1 MKKRVAVVALAV
13 LLTAWSNAQ
22 TPNLIAAVQS
32 GTPLDVQAAIDEGA
46 DVNAVDGGLTPLEW
60 AAYFNKNP
68 EVITTLLK
76 AGANIEARDV
86 RSGIGGTALGWAAYA
101 NKSPEVIAALLKAGA
116 DVEAR
121 TEDDRNALSW
131 AAQYNTPEVVLLL
144 LNAGTDAK
152 RKDKFGFSALHYA
165 KYNGSLKGTD
175 ALRQLEEASQ

>member
-1 MKKRVAVVALAV
+1 M
-13 LLTAWSNAQ
+13 
-22 TPNLIAAVQS
+22 
-32 GTPLDVQAAIDEGA
+32 
-46 DVNAVDGGLTPLEW
+46 TPLEW

-68 EVITTLLK
+68 AVITTLLK

-116 DVEAR
+116 DVEDR

-144 LNAGTDAK
+144 
-152 RKDKFGFSALHYA
+152 
-165 KYNGSLKGTD
+165 
-175 ALRQLEEASQ
+175 